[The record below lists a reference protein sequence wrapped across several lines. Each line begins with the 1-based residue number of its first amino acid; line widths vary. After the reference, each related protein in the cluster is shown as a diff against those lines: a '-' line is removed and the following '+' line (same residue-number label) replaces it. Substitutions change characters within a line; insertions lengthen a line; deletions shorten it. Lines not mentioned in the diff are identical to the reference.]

1 MALAL
6 ALLAALLPLSAL
18 SACSGGTPYQY
29 QTTCYAAC
37 SAEAPYDYLG
47 ACYPNCPWD
56 PATDLTYL
64 EFTSCVTSTPSLTQD
79 CSTGF
84 G

>member
-6 ALLAALLPLSAL
+6 AFLAALLPLSTR
-18 SACSGGTPYQY
+18 SACSGSTPYQY

-37 SAEAPYDYLG
+37 PAEAPYDYLG

-56 PATDLTYL
+56 PATDLIYP
-64 EFTSCVTSTPSLTQD
+64 FRRA
-79 CSTGF
+79 
-84 G
+84 